1 MANTLDL
8 RQYQQEILSR
18 MGAVARGGNKGQS
31 RLGVLIGTEQ
41 VLVDMS
47 QIAEVL
53 PLPEIFP
60 VPLTKSWFMGVANIR
75 GNLYGISDLHYFFHG
90 STAVKTPDKRV
101 LLVNPDI
108 ATNVGLV
115 VDRLLG
121 LRDISGMKQ
130 KKSKKSG
137 IEACFPAQYQDQTG
151 GVWKLLDCVAIANSR
166 EFVQLA

>member
-18 MGAVARGGNKGQS
+18 MGAVARSGRTDQS
-31 RLGVLIGTEQ
+31 RLGVLIGEEH

-60 VPLTKSWFMGVANIR
+60 VPLTKSWFMGIANIR
-75 GNLYGISDLHYFFHG
+75 GNLYGISELHHFFHG
-90 STAVKTPDKRV
+90 IPAIKTADKRV
-101 LLVNPDI
+101 LLLNSDI
-108 ATNVGLV
+108 ASNVGLV

-121 LRDISGMKQ
+121 LRTVTSMKQ
-130 KKSKKSG
+130 KKTKRSG
-137 IEACFPAQYQDQTG
+137 IEAYFSAQYQDETG
-151 GVWKLLDCVAIANSR
+151 AIWKFMDCAAVANSR
-166 EFVQLA
+166 EFVQLS

>member
-18 MGAVARGGNKGQS
+18 MGAVARTGQTGQS
-31 RLGVLIGTEQ
+31 RLGVLIGSEQ

-60 VPLTKSWFMGVANIR
+60 VPLTKSWFMGIANIR
-75 GNLYGISDLHYFFHG
+75 GNLYGISELHHFFHG
-90 STAVKTPDKRV
+90 AAAANAPDKRV
-101 LLVNPDI
+101 LLLNPDI
-108 ATNVGLV
+108 TSNVGLV

-121 LRDISGMKQ
+121 LRDIAGMKQ
-130 KKSKKSG
+130 KKTKKSVG
-137 IEACFPAQYQDQTG
+137 HGYFSVQYQDQTG
-151 GVWKLLDCVAIANSR
+151 GVWKLLDCAAVANSR
-166 EFVQLA
+166 DFVHLS